1 MASTF
6 IAGSVILITGGT
18 GSLGQAITDEALK
31 SNPRSIRI
39 FSRNEYLQV
48 QMRRKF
54 DDSRLRFMVGDVRD
68 RERLEAVMSGVDYV
82 IHAAALKHVLTG
94 ETNPQEVVKTN
105 VQGSINVL
113 EVAARCHVARVLG
126 ISSDKAVAPV
136 SLYGMTK
143 GVMEKMF
150 TEANRWAAPQTLF
163 ACMRSGNFFES
174 SGNVFEVWREQAKAG
189 KITLTDP
196 DMHRYFID
204 VEVAARFALECL
216 EIMAGGEIF
225 IPRMKEYSMLELA
238 KKMYPECE
246 IVISG
251 KGDGERLHEPLFA
264 EGEKP
269 EEYGNYYVIDNLK
282 DVLA

>member
-1 MASTF
+1 MPSAF

-18 GSLGQAITDEALK
+18 GSLGQAIVAEVLK

-39 FSRNEYLQV
+39 FSRNEYLQAN
-48 QMRRKF
+48 MRRKF
-54 DDSRLRFMVGDVRD
+54 NDSRLRFMVGDVRD
-68 RERLEAVMSGVDYV
+68 RERLEAVMQGVDYV

-113 EVAARCHVARVLG
+113 EVAATCHVARVLG

-150 TEANRWAAPQTLF
+150 VEANRWSAPQTLF
-163 ACMRSGNFFES
+163 SLMRSGNFFES
-174 SGNVFEVWREQAKAG
+174 SGNVFEVWDEQSKTG
-189 KITLTDP
+189 RITLTDAG
-196 DMHRYFID
+196 MYRYFIKTED
-204 VEVAARFALECL
+204 AAKFALEGL
-216 EIMAGGEIF
+216 ELMAGGEIF
-225 IPRMKEYSMLELA
+225 VPKMREYSMLELA

-246 IVISG
+246 ITISG
-251 KGDGERLHEPLFA
+251 KGDGERLHESLFA
-264 EGEKP
+264 DGEKP
-269 EEYGNYYVIDNLK
+269 EEYGNYWVIDSLK
-282 DVLA
+282 DVL